1 MMAGF
6 RHDVADHHEL
16 GLDNLTKEYY
26 DSLKPMTDEEILEF
40 NKKNPVE
47 FDNGFIKHSY
57 HRAYAMIGRL
67 IKGKKYIPFYM
78 IKNQIYD

>member
-1 MMAGF
+1 MYDAGF

-16 GLDNLTKEYY
+16 GWDNLTKEYY

-57 HRAYAMIGRL
+57 HRSL
-67 IKGKKYIPFYM
+67 L
-78 IKNQIYD
+78 